1 MRDRIFPDVY
11 LDYSPEQNQ
20 IGTDA
25 LLTVLRYILHRHPAA
40 RLIIDGKPF
49 SRAHEIR
56 NILSLI
62 AEHGAETHVIHCDA
76 PLDVIRARLQSG
88 LSEVVNQRAERTPEK
103 ATRIYAEF
111 EPIDVPHFKADMTLP
126 LDLIVENVV
135 LHTHIDRAGRN
146 PAERKWCLM
155 ASVTLSNVR
164 KRFGELETIH
174 GVSIDIAEGEFVT
187 LVGPSGCG
195 KIDIA
200 EDYLRP

>member
-1 MRDRIFPDVY
+1 MHAAFASKVILLVGLPGVGKTTLASALARRIGAEILSRDDMRDRIFPDVY

-135 LHTHIDRAGRN
+135 LHTHIDRA
-146 PAERKWCLM
+146 AEILQK
-155 ASVTLSNVR
+155 
-164 KRFGELETIH
+164 E
-174 GVSIDIAEGEFVT
+174 
-187 LVGPSGCG
+187 SG
-195 KIDIA
+195 A
-200 EDYLRP
+200 